1 MKISRRKLKKA
12 LRKLYTEQ
20 QPEQMPAFLGQ
31 LREQYQKKAEHK
43 QFFARIVKIKKFS
56 VPAMAL
62 LILGIMTG
70 YSYLSYRNAY
80 QPYYQTEE
88 TEPETIHSTEK
99 IISASEF
106 DTSESKTTGQQKPI
120 LHTEMHTQANTTN
133 NIETVLTET
142 QSFSHI
148 VETTITEITDP
159 TELNEKPEF
168 SDTEQIIIPE
178 TKPESTIQTETE
190 TIPETQKPELTLTRE
205 EICSLLEEEPHFSEL
220 ASEYDIYF
228 DSIGDSIMSNLLSAR
243 SRIIPE
249 IVFYFRKPLDQDPA
263 LDSVKVP
270 VSMILPEMID
280 HPVSDLENFLENV
293 FLIKRD
299 SIYWAEDDSMQYTFY
314 TSQQSDL
321 LSGDLKIKLE
331 KAGKNNF
338 SDYDMIYHFASLL
351 QSEYF
356 SLYHP
361 EIENYYFSMNDQDYQ
376 KIENLFSTIKRHVPQ
391 DHEHYQEWLA
401 AGTYSVKSSHL
412 TQNSYEIAEIYLEYL
427 SYCYLI
433 DTISY
438 ELKQHLP
445 EETFSLVQEFNQNWA
460 AQEKYF
466 LEQVIP
472 YEWDESRPEVI
483 CFEMESAKCQSLLL
497 LLYLQDIT

>member
-1 MKISRRKLKKA
+1 MKISRRKLKKE
-12 LRKLYTEQ
+12 LRELYTEQ
-20 QPEQMPAFLGQ
+20 QPEQMSAFLGQ
-31 LREQYQKKAEHK
+31 LREQYQKKAERK
-43 QFFARIVKIKKFS
+43 QFFAGITKIKKFS
-56 VPAMAL
+56 IPAMAL

-99 IISASEF
+99 IISVSESS
-106 DTSESKTTGQQKPI
+106 TAESKTTEQKKQI
-120 LHTEMHTQANTTN
+120 LHTETHTQANTTN
-133 NIETVLTET
+133 HIEIILTET
-142 QSFSHI
+142 QSPENI
-148 VETTITEITDP
+148 AMTTVTEITDP
-159 TELNEKPEF
+159 IE
-168 SDTEQIIIPE
+168 SDTEPEFTETKQMIIPE
-178 TKPESTIQTETE
+178 TQPESTIQTETE
-190 TIPETQKPELTLTRE
+190 TIPETQTPKRTLTRE
-205 EICSLLEEEPHFSEL
+205 EICSLLEEELHFSEL

-228 DSIGDSIMSNLLSAR
+228 DSIGDSIMSNLLPAR

-249 IVFYFRKPLDQDPA
+249 IVFYFRKPLEQDPV

-270 VSMILPEMID
+270 VSMVLPEMID

-293 FLIKRD
+293 FFMEGD
-299 SIYWAEDDSMQYTFY
+299 SISWAEDDSMQYTFY
-314 TSQQSDL
+314 TSQKSDL

-338 SDYDMIYHFASLL
+338 SNYDMIYNFASLL

-376 KIENLFSTIKRHVPQ
+376 KIENLFSAIKRHVPQ

-412 TQNSYEIAEIYLEYL
+412 AQNSYEVAEIYLEYL

-433 DTISY
+433 DTLTY
-438 ELKQHLP
+438 QLKQQLP
-445 EETFSLVQEFNQNWA
+445 EEAFSLIQEFNQNWST
-460 AQEKYF
+460 QEKYF

-472 YEWDESRPEVI
+472 YEWNESHPEVV
-483 CFEMESAKCQSLLL
+483 CFEMESAKCRSLIL
-497 LLYLQDIT
+497 LLYLQDLT

>member
-1 MKISRRKLKKA
+1 MKISNRKLKKA
-12 LRKLYTEQ
+12 IRELYTEQ
-20 QPEQMPAFLGQ
+20 QPERMLFFLQ
-31 LREQYQKKAEHK
+31 QIQKEYPDRKSK
-43 QFFARIVKIKKFS
+43 TQKNIYFSMTKFAAPI
-56 VPAMAL
+56 MAL
-62 LILGIMTG
+62 LVLGIITG

-88 TEPETIHSTEK
+88 TEPENIDSTEK
-99 IISASEF
+99 IISVSESS
-106 DTSESKTTGQQKPI
+106 TLESKTTGQRKQI
-120 LHTEMHTQANTTN
+120 LHTETHTQANTTN
-133 NIETVLTET
+133 NIEIILTET
-142 QSFSHI
+142 PKNI
-148 VETTITEITDP
+148 VMTTITEITDP
-159 TELNEKPEF
+159 AESDEKPEF
-168 SDTEQIIIPE
+168 PETEQIIIPE
-178 TKPESTIQTETE
+178 TQPESTIQTETE
-190 TIPETQKPELTLTRE
+190 TIPETQTPKQTLTRE
-205 EICSLLEEEPHFSEL
+205 EICSLLEEEPHLSEL
-220 ASEYDIYF
+220 DSEYDIYF

-249 IVFYFRKPLDQDPA
+249 IVFYFRKPLEQDPV

-293 FLIKRD
+293 FLIERN
-299 SIYWAEDDSMQYTFY
+299 SICWAEDDSLQYTFY
-314 TSQQSDL
+314 TSQKSDL

-338 SDYDMIYHFASLL
+338 SDYDMIYNFASLL

-376 KIENLFSTIKRHVPQ
+376 KIENLFSVIKQHVPQ
-391 DHEHYQEWLA
+391 DHEHYQEWIA

-412 TQNSYEIAEIYLEYL
+412 AQNSYEIAEIYLEYL

-438 ELKQHLP
+438 ELKQQLP
-445 EETFSLVQEFNQNWA
+445 EETLSLVQKFNQNWA
-460 AQEKYF
+460 TQEKYF

-472 YEWDESRPEVI
+472 YEWDESRPEVV
-483 CFEMESAKCQSLLL
+483 CFEMESAKCRSLIL
-497 LLYLQDIT
+497 LLYLQDLT